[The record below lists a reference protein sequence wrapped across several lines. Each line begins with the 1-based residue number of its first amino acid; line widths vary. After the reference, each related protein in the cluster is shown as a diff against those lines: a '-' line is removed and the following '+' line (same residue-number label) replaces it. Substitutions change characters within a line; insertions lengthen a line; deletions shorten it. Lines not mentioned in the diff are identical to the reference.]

1 MERIHKIDKLNT
13 DKLNTDKPNKLTI
26 DKSKDMKEIVLQYF
40 EIRAQFNLIEK
51 TSKVQPLN
59 RLTSLKDILRHRPAT
74 VTAYHRQTSDL
85 VVEDT
90 RNDSNI
96 MRSFTIIS

>member
-13 DKLNTDKPNKLTI
+13 DKLNTDKPNK
-26 DKSKDMKEIVLQYF
+26 SKDMKEIVLQYF
-40 EIRAQFNLIEK
+40 EIRAQLDLIEK

-59 RLTSLKDILRHRPAT
+59 RLTSLKDVLRHRPAT
-74 VTAYHRQTSDL
+74 VAAYHRQISDL
-85 VVEDT
+85 VVEDI